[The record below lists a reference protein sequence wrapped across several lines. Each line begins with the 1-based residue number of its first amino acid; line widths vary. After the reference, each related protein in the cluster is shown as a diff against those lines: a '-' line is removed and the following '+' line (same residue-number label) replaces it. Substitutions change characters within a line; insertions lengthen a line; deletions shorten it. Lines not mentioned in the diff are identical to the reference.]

1 VVAHKEMAGA
11 HLGDSSEE
19 EGHTALLLLQAADA
33 LTVGLQLRG

>member
-1 VVAHKEMAGA
+1 MVAHKEMAGA
-11 HLGDSSEE
+11 HLGDSSE